1 MLSKK
6 PTRYSVVQNV
16 AEGFA
21 RQLEE
26 RRQTIRDLRRNLQLT
41 DLDKRKARVA
51 ECKRKLSEW
60 AQKWSPLM
68 VGLLL
73 PPDTIPEQ
81 ASAALD
87 VLEKVF
93 LQLEKGND
101 LQHRIDRIGENIA
114 QFEADAAKLAAAI
127 DSSLSSLKPQEIAAS
142 LQERLVETGKAET
155 RRIELENQNA
165 NDETT
170 VASCRAK
177 AQAATATLQ
186 RLMELARC
194 EDDQQL
200 EAAIAAAEEKAARQE
215 DYNRIAAGLV
225 ERNAIPDLRHIEEE
239 ASTYELDSLRNE
251 VGRHEE
257 RQKELQDQ
265 VFKAG
270 AEYGRLQQE
279 YERLEGSEDAALQ
292 AQTAE
297 DALAKARPAIAQYL
311 RLRIAAE
318 VLQRAMDSY
327 REKHQGPVL
336 TRASELFSRLTLG
349 EHDGL
354 TTAFGDDDRPVMVA
368 IRKNKEQVEVAGLS
382 DGTRDQLYLA
392 LRLAAIEDH
401 VARVAPCPVILD
413 DILIHSDDL
422 RASAALQVLA
432 EIAQRTQVL
441 FFTHH
446 SRLADLGLKAGAS
459 VIHLQPSAV
468 SAVV

>member
-1 MLSKK
+1 MCPLAVQLTRALLLVVLALAWATSGSAQCGSANSAVSLLPSIPAQKK
-6 PTRYSVVQNV
+6 PP
-16 AEGFA
+16 AEPILPEAGFLSNTHYTS
-21 RQLEE
+21 QFFGFSF
-26 RRQTIRDLRRNLQLT
+26 DLPLT
-41 DLDKRKARVA
+41 V
-51 ECKRKLSEW
+51 EGH
-60 AQKWSPLM
+60 QVMMPLM
-68 VGLLL
+68 PEKRHALL
-73 PPDTIPEQ
+73 
-81 ASAALD
+81 AL
-87 VLEKVF
+87 
-93 LQLEKGND
+93 
-101 LQHRIDRIGENIA
+101 
-114 QFEADAAKLAAAI
+114 QFE
-127 DSSLSSLKPQEIAAS
+127 QGR
-142 LQERLVETGKAET
+142 ERGYILVTAEDPAPGYDV
-155 RRIELENQNA
+155 N
-165 NDETT
+165 
-170 VASCRAK
+170 
-177 AQAATATLQ
+177 
-186 RLMELARC
+186 
-194 EDDQQL
+194 
-200 EAAIAAAEEKAARQE
+200 
-215 DYNRIAAGLV
+215 
-225 ERNAIPDLRHIEEE
+225 IP
-239 ASTYELDSLRNE
+239 
-251 VGRHEE
+251 EE
-257 RQKELQDQ
+257 RQKELQEQ
-265 VFKAG
+265 VFKSG
-270 AEYGRLQQE
+270 TEYGRLQQE

-336 TRASELFSRLTLG
+336 SRASELFSRLTLG

-354 TTAFGDDDRPVMVA
+354 TTAFGNDDRPVMVA

-446 SRLADLGLKAGAS
+446 SRLADLGSKAGAS
-459 VIHLQPSAV
+459 VIHLQASAL